1 MTETRSAA
9 SQAGTAA
16 ASSRLL
22 LFAVLG
28 GMFLAVLDQT
38 IVGTALP
45 RITSE
50 LAGADIYTWVV
61 TAYLLTSTVTVPL
74 YGRLS
79 DTHGRKPLLLFGVSV
94 FLVGSALCGLAQ
106 TIGQLVAFRA
116 VQGIGAGALLPLS
129 IALAMELYPP
139 SQSSRLQGTLGAI
152 MALSYLAGPFL
163 GGVFTD
169 HASWRWA
176 FYVNVPI
183 GLVLLAIIVVKL
195 PHRGGHNR
203 RARPDYLGIAVFTVA
218 VTALL
223 IGLTEKGL
231 DGNNWVALPVIGPL
245 VVAGV
250 FVALFVLVEKRVA
263 EPIVPMGL
271 FRNKTYALVTVAS
284 FFGAF
289 ALYAGVVF
297 LPRYFQEALGRS
309 ATESGMRLYPLML
322 GMALTSY
329 VTGLLIARTRRYKV
343 WLVFA
348 PFPMLLGALLCAYLA
363 VDTST
368 WALVLWMALLGVG
381 IGPTMSGLTVA
392 IRYAVPL
399 ELIGTASG
407 NLTFFRQIGG
417 AVALAIGGTV
427 YSSVVAQNVSSH
439 GPKSAHAE
447 AAAAVI
453 PWLGAAGAV
462 IVLVAVVLL
471 PGTRIPD
478 E

>member
-1 MTETRSAA
+1 
-9 SQAGTAA
+9 
-16 ASSRLL
+16 
-22 LFAVLG
+22 
-28 GMFLAVLDQT
+28 MFLAVLDQT

-50 LAGADIYTWVV
+50 LAGEDIYTWVV

-183 GLVLLAIIVVKL
+183 GLVLLVIIVVKL
-195 PHRGGHNR
+195 PHGGGRGTR
-203 RARPDYLGIAVFTVA
+203 VRPDYLGIVIFTAA

-223 IGLTEKGL
+223 IGLTEKGM
-231 DGNNWVALPVIGPL
+231 DGNSWLALPVIGPL
-245 VVAGV
+245 AAAAVLTVA
-250 FVALFVLVEKRVA
+250 FVLVEKRVVG
-263 EPIVPMGL
+263 PIVPMHL
-271 FRNKTYALVTVAS
+271 FRNRTYALVTVAS

-329 VTGLLIARTRRYKV
+329 GTGLLIARTRRYKV
-343 WLVFA
+343 WLVLA
-348 PFPMLLGALLCAYLA
+348 PFPMLLGTLLCAYLA
-363 VDTST
+363 TDTST

-399 ELIGTASG
+399 EYIGTASG

-417 AVALAIGGTV
+417 SVALAIGGTV

-439 GPKSAHAE
+439 GSEPAHAA

-462 IVLVAVVLL
+462 IVLVAAVLL
-471 PGTRIPD
+471 PGTRIP
-478 E
+478 EE